1 MKNLS
6 LLVIVTLI
14 SFCSIA
20 QQTRFYTDPEDKF
33 KEAKEYFQKEQYSLA
48 YPLFKELKQSVRETD
63 KANTPVTVQ
72 EINYYTTVCALKQN
86 EERAEEQAQ
95 QYIDIEKNN
104 ARVQMMNFHLA
115 EYYFRTEKFADAVQ
129 RYEQTNI
136 ANLSNKE
143 IADMQFHQGYAYFN
157 LQNFAQA
164 KPLFNSIRNIKDD
177 PNYIDANYYYGFLAF
192 RDKQYSEALESFR
205 VVENEK
211 NYSSVVPYYI
221 AQIYYI
227 QGKKDEAITYIQN
240 KLQSGAS
247 SQYYDLELKQLI
259 GHAYFEKK
267 DYAKALPYL
276 EDYVG
281 RSKKVRREDLYELS
295 YCYYQAKNYSKSIE
309 GFKQL
314 SGKDDSLS
322 QHAMYLLGDAY
333 LKTGQKSNAR
343 NAFLFCSSNSSNPAQ
358 KEISKYQYAKLSYE
372 LGYQDEALNS
382 LSSFIADY
390 PNSTFNNE
398 AKELM
403 IDVLANTNNYKDAQA
418 MLETLKNPSENS
430 KRVYPRILLGRAAEM
445 INDGRMGEAD
455 ALLAKVI
462 SDPYNR
468 TVLPFAYFW
477 KGEIGYRNNQI
488 DTAIKYFHAYLDAG
502 APVSAEANPVNAR
515 YNLGYAYLRKEN
527 YKVSVTFFEPLIKAP
542 ALNTDAFSQDAYM
555 RTADNYFMMKSYDRA
570 KSMYDNAIK
579 LSWPSEDYATFQI
592 AMLAGV
598 KSTNEKISGMNNMIR
613 KFPKSPLVV
622 DANME
627 IANTYMGNEN
637 FREAIPYLKV
647 VAENNDNTS
656 LVPQAYLKLGTAYYN
671 IDNNDEALRQ
681 FKTIVER
688 FPSSA
693 ESEDALDNI
702 KSIYVEQGKPDEY
715 AAYMRQIGK
724 PLSTNTEDELT
735 WAAAEKLYDD
745 QKINEALNAYNSY
758 LRKFPDG
765 AHVVE
770 ANFNR
775 AEIYNTK
782 KDWNNALQAY
792 EAVAAMAPNQF
803 AERSVLAAARINFF
817 ELKNYAKAETF
828 YTQLKLI
835 TSSQE
840 LKLEAMRGLLRC
852 QYNQQKWEE
861 ASENAKELTAAKGS
875 SADDKTLANMVIAK
889 SYQVAGQYD
898 QAINSFKS
906 VVQLNKAALAA
917 EARYEIANCWFL
929 LNKLT
934 ESEKAAF
941 ETINK
946 SGSYDYWIT
955 KAYILLGDIYFKQK
969 DYFNAKATFQSV
981 VDNTVDPELK
991 DEAQAKLSRAT
1002 EEEGKSSKVEN

>member
-1 MKNLS
+1 MKKYTLLITAVLLS
-6 LLVIVTLI
+6 Y
-14 SFCSIA
+14 CSYT
-20 QQTRFYTDPEDKF
+20 QQTRFYTDPEEKF

-63 KANTPVTVQ
+63 KANSPVTVQ
-72 EINYYTTVCALKQN
+72 EINYYATVCALKQN
-86 EERAEEQAQ
+86 EGRSPDLAQ
-95 QYIDIEKNN
+95 EYIDLEKNT

-115 EYYFRTEKFADAVQ
+115 EYYFRNERYADAVE
-129 RYEQTNI
+129 RYEQANI

-143 IADMQFHQGYAYFN
+143 IAEMKFHQGYSYFN

-164 KPLFNSIRNIKDD
+164 KPLFNTIRNDKKD
-177 PNYIDANYYYGFLAF
+177 PNYMDANYYYGFLAF
-192 RDKQYSEALESFR
+192 RDRQYSEALESFR

-211 NYSSVVPYYI
+211 NYSTVVPYYI

-227 QGKKDEAITYIQN
+227 QGKKDEAINYIQN

-267 DYAKALPYL
+267 EYAKALPYL

-295 YCYYQAKNYSKSIE
+295 YAYYQTGKLNKAIE

-343 NAFLFCSSNSSNPAQ
+343 NAFLFCSSNSSNLEQ

-390 PNSTFNNE
+390 PNSVYINE

-403 IDVLANTNNYKDAQA
+403 VDVLANTNNYKDAQA
-418 MLETLKNPSENS
+418 MLESLKNPSENS
-430 KRVYPRILLGRAAEM
+430 KRVYPRILFGRASEM
-445 INDGRMGEAD
+445 INDGRLEEAD
-455 ALLAKVI
+455 GLLTKVI
-462 SDPYNR
+462 YDPYNR
-468 TVLPFAYFW
+468 AVLPFAYFW
-477 KGEIGYRNNQI
+477 KGEIGYRTNKI

-502 APVSAEANPVNAR
+502 APVAGEANPVNAR

-570 KSMYDNAIK
+570 KAMYDNAIK
-579 LSWPSEDYATFQI
+579 LSWPAEDYATFQI

-598 KSTNEKISGMNNMIR
+598 KSAADKIKGMNNMIR
-613 KFPKSPLVV
+613 KFPKSPLVT
-622 DANME
+622 DANLE
-627 IANTYMGNEN
+627 IANTYMGDEK
-637 FREAIPYLKV
+637 FREAIPYLKT
-647 VAENNDNTS
+647 VAESSENTS
-656 LVPQAYLKLGTAYYN
+656 LAPQAYLKLGTAYYN
-671 IDNNDEALRQ
+671 IDNNQEALRY
-681 FKTIVER
+681 FKLIVER
-688 FPSSA
+688 FTNSA
-693 ESEDALDNI
+693 EAEDALDNI
-702 KSIYVEQGKPDEY
+702 KTIYLEDGKPDEY

-724 PLSTNTEDELT
+724 PLSANTEDELT

-745 QKINEALNAYNSY
+745 QKINEALAAYNNY
-758 LRKFPDG
+758 LQKFPNG
-765 AHVVE
+765 AHIVE

-782 KDWNNALQAY
+782 KDWTNALSAY
-792 EAVAAMAPNQF
+792 EVVAQNAPNPF
-803 AERSVLAAARINFF
+803 AERAILSAARINFF
-817 ELKNYAKAETF
+817 ELKNYATAERF
-828 YTQLKLI
+828 YQQLKTI

-852 QYNQQKWEE
+852 QYNQQKWTQ
-861 ASENAKELTAAKGS
+861 AAENAKELTAAKGS
-875 SADDKTLANMVIAK
+875 SADDRTLANMVIAK
-889 SYQVAGQYD
+889 SYQVAGQYAE
-898 QAINSFKS
+898 AINSFKS

-929 LNKLT
+929 LNKL
-934 ESEKAAF
+934 SDAEKAAF

-981 VDNTVDPELK
+981 VENTLDNELK
-991 DEAQAKLSRAT
+991 AEAQAKLNKVKD
-1002 EEEGKSSKVEN
+1002 EESTSGKLDN